1 LRTMSERLP
10 LPSGPLH
17 PQGVLPVSAVLAA
30 AIRFSMIQNQWPVG
44 AQLPSEPELAE
55 WYGVSRDTVT
65 RAYSMLVQTGAVVT
79 KRGLGRFVARRPD
92 FKRIEVSAGATITSR
107 RAVTAAERAAL
118 DETGLALFT
127 PVVIIE
133 RPGQPTEV
141 YDATSVVIE
150 CR

>member
-1 LRTMSERLP
+1 MPPRLP
-10 LPSGPLH
+10 LPPGPLH

-30 AIRFSMIQNQWPVG
+30 SIRWSIIQNQWPVG
-44 AQLPSEPELAE
+44 AQLPSEHEVAE

-79 KRGLGRFVARRPD
+79 RRGLGRFVASRPD
-92 FKRIEVSAGATITSR
+92 FKRIQVSAGATITAR
-107 RAVTAAERAAL
+107 RAVTASERAAL
-118 DETGLALFT
+118 DATGLALFT
-127 PVVIIE
+127 PVVIVE
-133 RPGQPTEV
+133 RPGRPAEV